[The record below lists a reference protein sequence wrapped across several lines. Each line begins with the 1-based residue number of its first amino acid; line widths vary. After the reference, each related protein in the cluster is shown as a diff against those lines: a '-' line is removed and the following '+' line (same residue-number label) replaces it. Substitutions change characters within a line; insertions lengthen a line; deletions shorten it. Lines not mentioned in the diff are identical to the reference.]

1 MRIHSFL
8 GAAVAAFMSVPADAA
23 VVVSFPEPERYSDAG
38 DNWQRDENLAG
49 LKRHLEQ
56 LGSRYL
62 PTSQT
67 LTIEVLDIDLAGRP
81 RYFPRRGLPDIRVL
95 DGRTDWPMIKL
106 RYTLASE
113 GKTIDTREET
123 VSDSNYLQRSA
134 TRPTESLYY
143 EKRMLDEWFRARFVA
158 PRAEAG
164 QRR

>member
-38 DNWQRDENLAG
+38 DNWQLDENLAG

-56 LGSRYL
+56 LGERYL
-62 PTSQT
+62 PSSQT
-67 LTIEVLDIDLAGRP
+67 LTVEVLDIDLAGRP

-95 DGRTDWPMIKL
+95 DGRADWPMIKL

-134 TRPTESLYY
+134 TRPSERLYY

-158 PRAEAG
+158 PRAD
-164 QRR
+164 